1 MIETVRTV
9 AVSILVSFHEIS
21 RAGRNICSDH
31 LCTVHLQGFALPA
44 SPMRVVT
51 SGCCTGDIQFVLVG
65 PQAGLYMPSQHS
77 WCAQNAGGHLNSVPP
92 PAPAASPELYF
103 WVKSGAPKE
112 RDLYNLTGKNRDA
125 VNLNCGVLL
134 CNMFPQHK
142 GQSAHMFQSVDM
154 GSGSKSQSHTSP
166 RKTKDE

>member
-1 MIETVRTV
+1 
-9 AVSILVSFHEIS
+9 
-21 RAGRNICSDH
+21 
-31 LCTVHLQGFALPA
+31 
-44 SPMRVVT
+44 MRVVT

-65 PQAGLYMPSQHS
+65 PQAGLYMPPQHC
-77 WCAQNAGGHLNSVPP
+77 WCAQNAAWHLNSVPP

-142 GQSAHMFQSVDM
+142 GQSAHMSHMVFQSVDM
-154 GSGSKSQSHTSP
+154 RSGSKSQSHTSP
-166 RKTKDE
+166 RKIKDE